1 MSNEK
6 KPGMFTM
13 VKQKSVSIKKAI
25 DDLLQTH
32 IFKELSKGNDPE
44 FTQQLALWL
53 VRYILV
59 VASMKNSFKISFEE
73 TLLNLHG
80 EKYRKIIEITD
91 RSFHNNTDDA
101 ENDTSYIR

>member
-1 MSNEK
+1 MARQE
-6 KPGMFTM
+6 
-13 VKQKSVSIKKAI
+13 SVSIKKAVE
-25 DDLLQTH
+25 DLLQTH
-32 IFKELSKGNDPE
+32 IFRELSKGNDPE
-44 FTQQLALWL
+44 FTKQLALWL

-91 RSFHNNTDDA
+91 KTFHSKTDDA

>member
-1 MSNEK
+1 MRNEK
-6 KPGMFTM
+6 KPGMLTM
-13 VKQKSVSIKKAI
+13 TKQKSVSIKKAI

-91 RSFHNNTDDA
+91 RTFHNTTDET

>member
-1 MSNEK
+1 
-6 KPGMFTM
+6 M
-13 VKQKSVSIKKAI
+13 VPMANQESVSIKKAI

-59 VASMKNSFKISFEE
+59 LASMKSSFKISFEE

-80 EKYRKIIEITD
+80 EKYRKIIEITEKT
-91 RSFHNNTDDA
+91 FHDKNNDE

>member
-1 MSNEK
+1 MARQE
-6 KPGMFTM
+6 
-13 VKQKSVSIKKAI
+13 SVSIKKAI

-44 FTQQLALWL
+44 FTKQLALWL

-59 VASMKNSFKISFEE
+59 LTSMKNSFKISFEE
-73 TLLNLHG
+73 ALLTLHG

-91 RSFHNNTDDA
+91 KTFQSKNDDT
-101 ENDTSYIR
+101 ENDNSYIR

>member
-1 MSNEK
+1 MAQQE
-6 KPGMFTM
+6 
-13 VKQKSVSIKKAI
+13 SVSIKKAI

-32 IFKELSKGNDPE
+32 IFKELSKQNDPE
-44 FTQQLALWL
+44 FTRQLALWL

-59 VASMKNSFKISFEE
+59 LASMKNSFKISFEE

-91 RSFHNNTDDA
+91 KTFQSKQAET
-101 ENDTSYIR
+101 ENDNSYIQ